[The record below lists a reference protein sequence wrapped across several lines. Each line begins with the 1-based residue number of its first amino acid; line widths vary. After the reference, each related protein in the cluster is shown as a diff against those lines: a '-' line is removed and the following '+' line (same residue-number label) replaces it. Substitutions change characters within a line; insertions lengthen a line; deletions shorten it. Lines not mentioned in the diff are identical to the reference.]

1 MKHHYKL
8 NLPYFLATYATDP
21 SQAKIAKNCATY
33 SAKSE
38 LVITHKLSTQIAS
51 PISWNLQQNF
61 ET

>member
-1 MKHHYKL
+1 MKRHYKL
-8 NLPYFLATYATDP
+8 NLTCFLATYATDP

-38 LVITHKLSTQIAS
+38 LVTTNKLSTQIAP
-51 PISWNLQQNF
+51 PISWNLQQNS